1 MSRVAVL
8 IVDPSLE
15 HARFIED
22 ALAEAQE
29 TRATPLTFSCLCLEQ
44 PEGAIAVLQSEP
56 RDAVLLGFEAADRKA
71 LDSFLAVRRAAPQVA
86 VIPAVPPQERDFG
99 RALLRRGAQDY
110 LIRFDF
116 DHISIARALENAIE
130 RHRFLSAAEGSTFF
144 DATDVLNRRGFLF
157 IVARLGWSPAYLT
170 MCALRGPTPD
180 PEKRDS
186 ILLEAA
192 EKIRATARNNELVAR
207 CADDR
212 FAIFSR
218 QPLEFSLA
226 DFRLVRVPVTGD
238 VDSALTA
245 AEHQFSC
252 ENGVP

>member
-1 MSRVAVL
+1 MSRAAVL

-29 TRATPLTFSCLCLEQ
+29 TRATPLTFSCLYLEL
-44 PEGAIAVLQSEP
+44 PEDAIAVLQSEP
-56 RDAVLLGFEAADRKA
+56 HDAVLFGFETGDRKA

-86 VIPAVPPQERDFG
+86 LIPAVPQQERDFG

-116 DHISIARALENAIE
+116 DHITIARALENAIE
-130 RHRFLSAAEGSTFF
+130 RHRFLSAVESSAFF
-144 DATDVLNRRGFLF
+144 DTTDLLNRSGFLF
-157 IVARLGWSPAYLT
+157 IAARLGWNPAYLT
-170 MCALRGPTPD
+170 ICALRGSTPD
-180 PEKRDS
+180 PETRDS

-192 EKIRATARNNELVAR
+192 EEIRATAGNDELVAR
-207 CADDR
+207 CGDDR

-218 QPLEFSLA
+218 QPSELALA
-226 DFRLVRVPVTGD
+226 DFRVVCVAVTGD

-245 AEHQFSC
+245 AEDQLSC

>member
-1 MSRVAVL
+1 MSRVAIL

-15 HARFIED
+15 HARFIEE

-29 TRATPLTFSCLCLEQ
+29 TRATALTFSCLHLEQ
-44 PEGAIAVLQSEP
+44 LEDAILVLQSEP
-56 RDAVLLGFEAADRKA
+56 RDAVLLGFETGDRKA
-71 LDSFLAVRRAAPQVA
+71 LDSFRAVRRAAPQVA

-116 DHISIARALENAIE
+116 DHLSIARALENAIE
-130 RHRFLSAAEGSTFF
+130 RHRFLSAAESSAVF
-144 DATDVLNRRGFLF
+144 DTTDLLNQRGFLF
-157 IVARLGWSPAYLT
+157 IAERLGWNPAYVT
-170 MCALRGPTPD
+170 VCALQGPTPD
-180 PEKRDS
+180 RETGDS

-192 EKIRATARNNELVAR
+192 ETIQAATTKGELVAR
-207 CADDR
+207 CGDDR

-218 QPLEFSLA
+218 RPENFAPA
-226 DFRLVRVPVTGD
+226 DFRSVCLAVTGD
-238 VDSALTA
+238 VESALAA
-245 AEHQFSC
+245 AEHQLSC

>member
-1 MSRVAVL
+1 MSRAAVL

-29 TRATPLTFSCLCLEQ
+29 TRATPLTFSCLYLEQ
-44 PEGAIAVLQSEP
+44 PEDAIAVLQSEP
-56 RDAVLLGFEAADRKA
+56 RDAVLLGFETGDRKA
-71 LDSFLAVRRAAPQVA
+71 LDSFRAMRRAAPQVA

-116 DHISIARALENAIE
+116 DHISIARALENALE
-130 RHRFLSAAEGSTFF
+130 RHRFLSAAESSAFF
-144 DATDVLNRRGFLF
+144 DTSDLLNRRGFLF
-157 IVARLGWSPAYLT
+157 IAAHLGWNPAYLT
-170 MCALRGPTPD
+170 ICELQGPTPD
-180 PEKRDS
+180 PETRDS

-192 EKIRATARNNELVAR
+192 EKIRATTRNNELVAR
-207 CADDR
+207 CGDDR

-218 QPLEFSLA
+218 QPHELALA
-226 DFRLVRVPVTGD
+226 DFRFVAVAVTGD

-245 AEHQFSC
+245 SEHQLSC